1 MFDAARGHISD
12 RLLVAAG
19 GTLAALTLGLSSP
32 AQAAAAP
39 RFTCQ
44 AGAIS
49 GSLLTIPLSISEI
62 RDGPCMT
69 RTLDGIKLPPP
80 LSAQLLGAGTSVTET
95 QAVAAASIAGVD
107 IGLGA
112 IPLNLDPLVAG
123 IAPIVIPL
131 PTVLATLLRLP
142 PQITIDV
149 REAVKAALPNGAL
162 PLSLAKIGTLES
174 LVSATCQPDGSLT
187 TKAESRLAE
196 VSVLGIKIDTG
207 KSTDQAVP
215 LLDTQNINA
224 ANLDLAKV
232 IILTPGINL
241 GLPGLQA
248 FLDTTIKNLLTS
260 LPPIKI
266 PASLAQVRL
275 AVADVNKTA
284 TTASASA
291 ARLTISLLGNN
302 VLDLIL
308 GGAKVAAFGDCPKP
322 VAATRI
328 PAPPVVARTPA
339 PPVVAASIPAAL
351 RCTDRRIVLEDVLL
365 QGDRVRLRGF
375 TTRKNAGRKVTLRSL
390 ADGTTVAQ
398 PTVRKDGSFSA
409 TVRRPARR
417 FIGTDKARYRAVV
430 GNRQSFDLKLTRRLQ
445 FTQLGSVGSRI
456 RFTGRGI
463 RPVVGQSVEVRQ
475 RITCTRWKVIARTR
489 VPASGL
495 VRLAVAKPS
504 KGTEAVYRLTTKVR
518 FSERGSRKLFPTF
531 TTPQSVKLR

>member
-69 RTLDGIKLPPP
+69 QTLDGIKLPPP

-131 PTVLATLLRLP
+131 PTVLATLLGLP

-196 VSVLGIKIDTG
+196 LSVLGVKIDTG

-224 ANLDLAKV
+224 ANLDLTKV

-260 LPPIKI
+260 LPPIRI

-322 VAATRI
+322 VVAAT
-328 PAPPVVARTPA
+328 PAA
-339 PPVVAASIPAAL
+339 PVVAASVPAAL
-351 RCTDRRIVLEDVLL
+351 QCTDRRIVLEDVLL
-365 QGDRVRLRGF
+365 EGDRVRLRGF
-375 TTRKNAGRKVTLRSL
+375 TTKMNAGRQVTLRFL

-398 PTVRKDGSFSA
+398 PVVRKDGSFSA
-409 TVRRPARR
+409 VIRRPARR
-417 FIGTDKARYRAVV
+417 FIGTDEARYRAVI
-430 GNRQSFDLKLTRRLQ
+430 GDQQSFGLKLTRRLQ
-445 FTQLGSVGSRI
+445 FTQLGAQGSRV
-456 RFTGRGI
+456 RFAGRVI
-463 RPVVGQSVEVRQ
+463 RPVVGQVIEVRQ
-475 RITCTRWKVIARTR
+475 RITCKKFVVIGRAR
-489 VPASGL
+489 VPASGIVKL
-495 VRLAVAKPS
+495 DVAKPND
-504 KGTEAVYRLTTKVR
+504 GTEAVYRLQTHVR
-518 FSERGSRKLFPTF
+518 FSERGSRKLFQTF